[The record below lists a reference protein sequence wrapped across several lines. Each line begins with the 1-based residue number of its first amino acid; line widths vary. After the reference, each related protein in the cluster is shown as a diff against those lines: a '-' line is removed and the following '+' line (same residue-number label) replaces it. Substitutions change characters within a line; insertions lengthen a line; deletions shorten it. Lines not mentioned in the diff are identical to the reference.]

1 MNIYIRYSFKENR
14 PESNELFQ
22 PKVFFLDKEQIIIPI
37 ISISTNG

>member
-22 PKVFFLDKEQIIIPI
+22 LKVFLLDKEQMIIPI
-37 ISISTNG
+37 MSINTNG